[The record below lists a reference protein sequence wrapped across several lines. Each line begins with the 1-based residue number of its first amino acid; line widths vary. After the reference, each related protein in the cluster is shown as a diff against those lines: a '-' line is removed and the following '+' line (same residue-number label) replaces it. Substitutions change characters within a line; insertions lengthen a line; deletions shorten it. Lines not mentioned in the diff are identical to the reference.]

1 MIIPVEGSNR
11 YNPRMAPHTKPIA
24 SNRKAFHDYF
34 IEDTFEAG
42 IELKGTEVKSLRAGR
57 ANLKDSY
64 CVINDEE
71 AFIVGLHISPYEQGN
86 IHNVDPERTRK
97 LLLHKREIRTLIGK
111 TQEKGLTLV
120 PTKMYFRNR
129 RVKLEF
135 GLAKGKK
142 LHDKRRSLADKESK
156 REIERGFRERQ
167 KGDA

>member
-1 MIIPVEGSNR
+1 MP
-11 YNPRMAPHTKPIA
+11 PDTKPIA
-24 SNRKAFHDYF
+24 TNRKAYHDFF

-42 IELKGTEVKSLRAGR
+42 IELRGTEVKSLRAGR

-71 AFIVGLHISPYEQGN
+71 AFVVGLHISPYAQGN
-86 IHNVDPERTRK
+86 IQNVDPDRTRK
-97 LLLHKREIRTLIGK
+97 LLMHKREIRTLIGK

-120 PTKMYFRNR
+120 PTKLYFRGR
-129 RVKLEF
+129 RAKLEF

-142 LHDKRRSLADKESK
+142 LYDKRRTLADRDAK

-167 KGDA
+167 KPER

>member
-1 MIIPVEGSNR
+1 MSTNGI
-11 YNPRMAPHTKPIA
+11 KPIA
-24 SNRKAFHDYF
+24 SNRKAYHEYF
-34 IEDTFEAG
+34 IEETFEAG

-111 TQEKGLTLV
+111 TREKGLTLI
-120 PTKMYFRNR
+120 PTKLYFRHR
-129 RVKLEF
+129 RVKLQF

-142 LHDKRRSLADKESK
+142 LHDKRRSLADKEAQ
-156 REIERGFRERQ
+156 RDMERGLKERQ
-167 KGDA
+167 RPES